1 MFNPPNSETA
11 CGMFT
16 VPHIISLVICFGL
29 IALFVYLSRN
39 ITEKTLMKI
48 TRIMAVVFVIWEVC
62 KIIFKFVI
70 GDTYLDHWLPLYF
83 CSLFIFALIF
93 LSFSKGRIYKTGEAF
108 ISGGC
113 IVSGLSYL
121 IIPATSLMD
130 FPIYHFLSI
139 HSMLFHSCM
148 VYLGIMYIYKHGI
161 NLDKKDYVYY
171 SIFVGSFI
179 LLSLILNITLNQ
191 NFMIIKNPV
200 NIPID
205 FVNKIANSFPW
216 LYTLF
221 AILLYMTIPFFTVK
235 LVLFIIKKLKKQ
247 THMR

>member
-1 MFNPPNSETA
+1 MFSPPNSETA

-16 VPHIISLVICFGL
+16 VPHIISLVICLGL
-29 IALFVYLSRN
+29 IVFFIYLSRN
-39 ITEKTLMKI
+39 ISEKTLLLV
-48 TRIMAVVFVIWEVC
+48 TRIMAIVFIIWEIG
-62 KIIFKFVI
+62 KIIFKFYI

-93 LSFSKGRIYKTGEAF
+93 LSFFKGSVYKIGEAF
-108 ISGGC
+108 LLGGC

-130 FPIYHFLSI
+130 FPVYHFLSI
-139 HSMLFHSCM
+139 HSMLFHSSM
-148 VYLGIMYIYKHGI
+148 VYLGIMYIYKHKI
-161 NLDKKDYVYY
+161 KLSKKDYLYY
-171 SIFVGSFI
+171 SVFVGSFI
-179 LLSLILNITLNQ
+179 ALSLVLNYTLNQ

-205 FVNKIANSFPW
+205 IVNNIANTVPW

-221 AILLYMTIPFFTVK
+221 AIILYLTIPFFAVK
-235 LVLFIIKKLKKQ
+235 LVLFIIKKIRK
-247 THMR
+247 